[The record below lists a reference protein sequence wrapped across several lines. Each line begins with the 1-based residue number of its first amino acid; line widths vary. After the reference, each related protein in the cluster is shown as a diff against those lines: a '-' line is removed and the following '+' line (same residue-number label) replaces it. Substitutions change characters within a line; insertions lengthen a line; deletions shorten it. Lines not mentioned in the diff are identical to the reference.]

1 MTHLI
6 SGFGRLFFDFLKF
19 YVGLNTLKQGKKS
32 MSTYKRIAGDYTI
45 QSVNTGD
52 RIIINSG
59 NVYIEGNLW
68 VSGNT
73 QTYTSNNSSITNHII
88 TLNAGVASPNPAG
101 ASIVVSRG
109 TSGQANAAISWNET
123 VGAWQ
128 ISEVVNGS
136 YYTANIATSIGTQNF
151 ISNVVQDTAPMLGGN
166 LNIYNHS
173 IYSNISGVQLW
184 SVSSPGAGGTGLTV
198 TNSTYANVELM
209 SKTKSI
215 VYSIIF
221 G

>member
-1 MTHLI
+1 
-6 SGFGRLFFDFLKF
+6 
-19 YVGLNTLKQGKKS
+19 
-32 MSTYKRIAGDYTI
+32 MSTFKRISGDYTI
-45 QSVNTGD
+45 QSVNTTD
-52 RIIINSG
+52 RVFINSG

-73 QTYTSNNSSITNHII
+73 QTVNSTNTEITNNVL
-88 TLNAGVASPNPAG
+88 TLNAGTSSPNPSG
-101 ASIVVSRG
+101 ASITVSRG
-109 TSGQANAAISWNET
+109 TGYNSPQLLWNET
-123 VGAWQ
+123 LQVWQ
-128 ISEVVNGS
+128 ITEVIGGS
-136 YYTANIATSIGTQNF
+136 FSTANISTQTGTQNY
-151 ISNVVQDTAPMLGGN
+151 ITSVSQDTSPVLGGN

-173 IYSNISGVQLW
+173 IYSNVSGVQLW
-184 SVSSPGAGGTGLTV
+184 SVTAPGGGGTGLTV

>member
-1 MTHLI
+1 
-6 SGFGRLFFDFLKF
+6 
-19 YVGLNTLKQGKKS
+19 
-32 MSTYKRIAGDYTI
+32 MSTFKRIAGDYTI
-45 QSVNTGD
+45 QSVNTSD

-59 NVYIEGNLW
+59 NVFIEGNLW

-73 QTYTSNNSSITNHII
+73 QTYTANNASITNNII
-88 TLNAGVASPNPAG
+88 TLNAGVPTPNPAG

-136 YYTANIATSIGTQNF
+136 YYTANIVTSTSTVLSSVN
-151 ISNVVQDTAPMLGGN
+151 QDPAPFLGGN
-166 LNIYNHS
+166 LNIWS
-173 IYSNISGVQLW
+173 RGIYSNISGVQLY
-184 SVSSPGAGGTGLTV
+184 SVSAPGAGGTGLTV

>member
-1 MTHLI
+1 
-6 SGFGRLFFDFLKF
+6 
-19 YVGLNTLKQGKKS
+19 
-32 MSTYKRIAGDYTI
+32 MSTFKRIAGDYTI
-45 QSVNTGD
+45 QSVNTSD

-59 NVYIEGNLW
+59 NVFIEGNLW

-73 QTYTSNNSSITNHII
+73 QTYTANNASITNNII
-88 TLNAGVASPNPAG
+88 TLNAGVPTPNPAG

-136 YYTANIATSIGTQNF
+136 YYTANIATSTSTGQFLSSVN
-151 ISNVVQDTAPMLGGN
+151 QDPAPFLGGN
-166 LNIYNHS
+166 LNIWS
-173 IYSNISGVQLW
+173 RGIYSNISGVQLY
-184 SVSSPGAGGTGLTV
+184 SVSAPGAGGTGLTV

>member
-1 MTHLI
+1 
-6 SGFGRLFFDFLKF
+6 
-19 YVGLNTLKQGKKS
+19 
-32 MSTYKRIAGDYTI
+32 MSTYKRISGDYTI
-45 QSVNTGD
+45 QSVNTSD
-52 RIIINSG
+52 RVIINSG

-73 QTYTSNNSSITNHII
+73 QSYTSNNSSINDHII
-88 TLNAGVASPNPAG
+88 TLNAGVSSPNPAG
-101 ASIVVSRG
+101 ASIIVSRG
-109 TSGQANAAISWNET
+109 TSGQSNAAITWNET

-136 YYTANIATSIGTQNF
+136 YYTANIATSSSTGQY
-151 ISNVVQDTAPMLGGN
+151 ISSVNQDPAPFLGGN
-166 LNIYNHS
+166 LNIWTKG
-173 IYSNISGVQLW
+173 IYSNVSGVQLY
-184 SVSSPGAGGTGLTV
+184 SVSAPGAGGTGLTV

>member
-1 MTHLI
+1 
-6 SGFGRLFFDFLKF
+6 
-19 YVGLNTLKQGKKS
+19 
-32 MSTYKRIAGDYTI
+32 MSTYKRISGDYTI

-52 RIIINSG
+52 RIILNSG
-59 NVYIEGNLW
+59 NVYIEGNLS

-73 QTYTSNNSSITNHII
+73 QTFTSNNSSITNNII
-88 TLNAGVASPNPAG
+88 TLNAGATSPNPFG
-101 ASIVVSRG
+101 AQIIVNRG
-109 TSGQANAAISWNET
+109 TGQSNAAIAWNET

-151 ISNVVQDTAPMLGGN
+151 ISNVSQDTTPSLGGN
-166 LNIYNHS
+166 LNIGSYS
-173 IYSNISGVQLW
+173 IYSNVSGSQMY
-184 SVSSPGAGGTGLTV
+184 STTAPGGGGTGITV
-198 TNSTYANVELM
+198 TNSRYANVELM

>member
-1 MTHLI
+1 
-6 SGFGRLFFDFLKF
+6 
-19 YVGLNTLKQGKKS
+19 
-32 MSTYKRIAGDYTI
+32 MSTFKRISGDYTI
-45 QSVNTGD
+45 QSVNPSD
-52 RIIINSG
+52 KVFINSG
-59 NVYIEGNLW
+59 NVIIEGNLW
-68 VSGNT
+68 ISGNT
-73 QTYTSNNSSITNHII
+73 QTYSTTNSQITDHVI
-88 TLNAGVASPNPAG
+88 TLNAGVTTPNPYG

-136 YYTANIATSIGTQNF
+136 YTTANIATQAGTG
-151 ISNVVQDTAPMLGGN
+151 SLLANVAQDTTPALGGN
-166 LNIYNHS
+166 LNISNHS
-173 IYSNISGVQLW
+173 IYSNVSNVQIW
-184 SVSSPGAGGTGLTV
+184 STTAPGGGGTGVTV